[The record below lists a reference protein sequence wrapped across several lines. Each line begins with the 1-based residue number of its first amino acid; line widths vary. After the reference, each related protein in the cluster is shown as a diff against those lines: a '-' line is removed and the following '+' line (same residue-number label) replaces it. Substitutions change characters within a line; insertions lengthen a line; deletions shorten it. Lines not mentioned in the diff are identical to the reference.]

1 VITRRQLIPAA
12 VGAGLLSVGPAWAAG
27 EASLADELEFPDYN
41 SIEDPVSFGFGEP
54 SHEQIDRAAAV
65 IHETDDL
72 ITKSAPRMSPAD
84 VAASFISRYSSD
96 PEIISQWPAPS
107 AWNPLVV
114 AFLRSTGYPAHN
126 DMIAWCAAFV
136 NWCIEHSLGKQHTSG
151 SASSQS
157 FLGNPRFR
165 ATSAPTRGDLA
176 VFTVYDR
183 QTGRPVSPPL
193 GHVAF
198 VSVPPTASKVTVL
211 GGNQSANG
219 RSSIISEKSFPTTP
233 FPARRHID
241 GKYVVCTMQLN
252 KYMSIAP

>member
-1 VITRRQLIPAA
+1 MAAA
-12 VGAGLLSVGPAWAAG
+12 VSAGVLPVGTASGATEV
-27 EASLADELEFPDYN
+27 SLADQLEFPDYN
-41 SIEDPVSFGFGEP
+41 SIDDPVSFGFGEP

-65 IHETDDL
+65 IREMDDL
-72 ITKSAPRMSPAD
+72 ISKSAPRMSPVD
-84 VAASFISRYSSD
+84 VAASFISRYANE

-114 AFLRSTGYPAHN
+114 AYLRSTGYPAHN

-165 ATSAPTRGDLA
+165 TTSTPARGDLA
-176 VFTVYDR
+176 VFTVYDK
-183 QTGRPVSPPL
+183 QTGRPLSPPL

-198 VSVPPTASKVTVL
+198 VSAPPAASSVTVL

-219 RSSIISEKSFPTTP
+219 HSSIISEKSFPTTP

-241 GKYVVCTMQLN
+241 GRYVACKMQLN
-252 KYMSIAP
+252 KYMSIVS